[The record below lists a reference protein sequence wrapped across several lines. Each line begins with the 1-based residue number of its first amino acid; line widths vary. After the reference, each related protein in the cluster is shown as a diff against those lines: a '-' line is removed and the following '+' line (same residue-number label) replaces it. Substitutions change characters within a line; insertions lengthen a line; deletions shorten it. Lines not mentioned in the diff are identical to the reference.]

1 MIHYGKASTEKLRKK
16 RKASKDFRT
25 EKADISVFFRAIF
38 HTLSNIVF
46 REMEK
51 RMVMGIS

>member
-25 EKADISVFFRAIF
+25 VKADISVFLRAIF